1 MKIRELVQA
10 TGVSKETIHYY
21 IREGVLRKP
30 RATGKNSADYH
41 EGYVDQIRIVKQLQD
56 NYFLPLSVI
65 KKIIRQRKRQS
76 PSEQSAFESLSTYL
90 RPLDRLLSSEITGR
104 AAFAEATG
112 LSGKW
117 LERMEQWQ
125 VVTAEW
131 RDGEPV
137 YSQDDV
143 TIGRLIVDMDRN
155 GFGPKDGY
163 DPQDLKIITD
173 FIRAYAVRGLND
185 YYRHNL
191 ERLSS
196 EEMVEKGGRFTEIMS
211 LFFYQFYRKVVKE
224 EYARLLKSA
233 ADGENGRAAAGADG
247 GEWTGGLRGGEPGL
261 NEGKDPTSNIERR
274 TSSVE

>member
-1 MKIRELVQA
+1 MTTRELVQA

-41 EGYVDQIRIVKQLQD
+41 EGYVEQIRIIRQLQD

-65 KKIIRQRKRQS
+65 KKIIRQHKKQS
-76 PSEQSAFESLSTYL
+76 PSEQSAFDSLSAYL
-90 RPLDRLLSSEITGR
+90 RPLDRLLSSEIAGR
-104 AAFAEATG
+104 RAFMEATG

-125 VVTAEW
+125 VISAEW
-131 RDGEPV
+131 HNGEPV

-143 TIGRLIVDMDRN
+143 IIGRLIVDMDRN

-163 DPQDLKIITD
+163 DPEDLRMITE
-173 FIRAYAVRGLND
+173 FVRQYAVKTQND
-185 YYRHNL
+185 YYQHNI

-196 EEMVEKGGRFTEIMS
+196 EELVEKGSRFTEIMS
-211 LFFYQFYRKVVKE
+211 LFFYQLYRKVVKE
-224 EYARLLKSA
+224 EYARLLMAVKSGQNDRNSA
-233 ADGENGRAAAGADG
+233 PTDG
-247 GEWTGGLRGGEPGL
+247 G
-261 NEGKDPTSNIERR
+261 KAKS
-274 TSSVE
+274 